1 MAGTTISEL
10 GKMFNQ
16 STQSVQG
23 TESNTRIATGKVD
36 FGSMMKQSG
45 NRQTA
50 SYAGIDHNET
60 VKTAANG
67 SNDTVKAA
75 DDYQKYQY
83 KDNTIAS
90 EIKQVTSEDVVKEQF
105 KQFTEDVKEVL
116 KEELG
121 VSDEAIEA
129 AMQTLGLQFQD
140 LLNQN
145 NLANLVAE
153 LTGADSVPQLLC
165 SEQFVNVLQSVN
177 DIGKDILNALDMSLE
192 EFQSAVVKVMD
203 NNAGSSDAVTGQE
216 TEASVDEAVVT
227 DQTATEDVNAS
238 TQKFVVEDA
247 RQTKAAENAPV
258 KEQKVT
264 AQDTQSSE
272 VTEDI
277 PEDITEQETVQNRQ
291 TSENAPEDSTDQNNS
306 SDTPGRFRFTNETAH
321 TADGAVA
328 APQNQVVQEFTNVET
343 VEPLPQSVNTQDVI
357 DQIVESARVI
367 LTEDKTSMELQLNP
381 QNLGKIILKVTEQEG
396 AVTAKIMTQNAVVK
410 EALEAQTVEL
420 RQNLEQAGVKVDAVE
435 VTVAS
440 HEFEKN
446 LEQNAEGEKQQGEQQ
461 EKEKGRTRR
470 LNLNDLSELSGVMSE
485 EETLAAKMMAEQG
498 NSVDYTA

>member
-23 TESNTRIATGKVD
+23 TESNTRITTGKVD

-67 SNDTVKAA
+67 SKDTVKAA

-105 KQFTEDVKEVL
+105 EQFTEDVKEVL

-192 EFQSAVVKVMD
+192 EFQSAVAKVMD
-203 NNAGSSDAVTGQE
+203 DNAGSSDAVT
-216 TEASVDEAVVT
+216 
-227 DQTATEDVNAS
+227 
-238 TQKFVVEDA
+238 
-247 RQTKAAENAPV
+247 
-258 KEQKVT
+258 
-264 AQDTQSSE
+264 
-272 VTEDI
+272 
-277 PEDITEQETVQNRQ
+277 
-291 TSENAPEDSTDQNNS
+291 
-306 SDTPGRFRFTNETAH
+306 
-321 TADGAVA
+321 
-328 APQNQVVQEFTNVET
+328 
-343 VEPLPQSVNTQDVI
+343 
-357 DQIVESARVI
+357 
-367 LTEDKTSMELQLNP
+367 
-381 QNLGKIILKVTEQEG
+381 
-396 AVTAKIMTQNAVVK
+396 
-410 EALEAQTVEL
+410 
-420 RQNLEQAGVKVDAVE
+420 
-435 VTVAS
+435 
-440 HEFEKN
+440 
-446 LEQNAEGEKQQGEQQ
+446 
-461 EKEKGRTRR
+461 
-470 LNLNDLSELSGVMSE
+470 
-485 EETLAAKMMAEQG
+485 
-498 NSVDYTA
+498 

>member
-23 TESNTRIATGKVD
+23 TESNTRITTGKVD

-67 SNDTVKAA
+67 SKDTVKAA

-105 KQFTEDVKEVL
+105 EQFTEDVKEVL

-192 EFQSAVVKVMD
+192 EFQSAVAKVMD
-203 NNAGSSDAVTGQE
+203 DNAGSSDAVTGQE

-227 DQTATEDVNAS
+227 DQTATGDTGAS
-238 TQKFVVEDA
+238 TQKFAVEDG
-247 RQTKAAENAPV
+247 RQTKAAENAP
-258 KEQKVT
+258 

-277 PEDITEQETVQNRQ
+277 PEQETVQNGM
-291 TSENAPEDSTDQNNS
+291 TSENAAEDSTDQNDS

-321 TADGAVA
+321 TADGAVIT
-328 APQNQVVQEFTNVET
+328 PQSHVVQEFANVET

-357 DQIVESARVI
+357 NQIVESARVI

-396 AVTAKIMTQNAVVK
+396 AVTARIMTQNAVVK

>member
-23 TESNTRIATGKVD
+23 TESNTRITTGKVD

-50 SYAGIDHNET
+50 SYAGIDHNKT

-67 SNDTVKAA
+67 SKDTVKAA

-105 KQFTEDVKEVL
+105 EQFTEDVKEVL

-145 NLANLVAE
+145 NLANLVTE

-192 EFQSAVVKVMD
+192 EFQSAVAKVMD
-203 NNAGSSDAVTGQE
+203 DNAGSSDAVTGQE

-227 DQTATEDVNAS
+227 DQTATGDTGAS
-238 TQKFVVEDA
+238 TQKFAVEDG
-247 RQTKAAENAPV
+247 RQTKAAENAP
-258 KEQKVT
+258 

-277 PEDITEQETVQNRQ
+277 PEQETVQNGMSLWIPL
-291 TSENAPEDSTDQNNS
+291 TIS
-306 SDTPGRFRFTNETAH
+306 
-321 TADGAVA
+321 
-328 APQNQVVQEFTNVET
+328 QV
-343 VEPLPQSVNTQDVI
+343 L
-357 DQIVESARVI
+357 
-367 LTEDKTSMELQLNP
+367 
-381 QNLGKIILKVTEQEG
+381 
-396 AVTAKIMTQNAVVK
+396 
-410 EALEAQTVEL
+410 
-420 RQNLEQAGVKVDAVE
+420 
-435 VTVAS
+435 
-440 HEFEKN
+440 
-446 LEQNAEGEKQQGEQQ
+446 
-461 EKEKGRTRR
+461 
-470 LNLNDLSELSGVMSE
+470 
-485 EETLAAKMMAEQG
+485 
-498 NSVDYTA
+498 

>member
-23 TESNTRIATGKVD
+23 TESNTRITTGKVD

-67 SNDTVKAA
+67 SKDTVKAA

-105 KQFTEDVKEVL
+105 EQFTEDVKEVL

-192 EFQSAVVKVMD
+192 EFQSAVAKVMD
-203 NNAGSSDAVTGQE
+203 DNAGSSDAVTGQE

-227 DQTATEDVNAS
+227 DQTATGDTGAS
-238 TQKFVVEDA
+238 TQKFAVEDG
-247 RQTKAAENAPV
+247 RQTKAVENAP
-258 KEQKVT
+258 

-277 PEDITEQETVQNRQ
+277 PEQETVQNGM
-291 TSENAPEDSTDQNNS
+291 TSENAAEDSTDQNDS

-321 TADGAVA
+321 TADGAVI
-328 APQNQVVQEFTNVET
+328 T
-343 VEPLPQSVNTQDVI
+343 PQSVNTQDVI

-420 RQNLEQAGVKVDAVE
+420 RQNLGQAGVKVDAVE

>member
-16 STQSVQG
+16 NSQSVQG
-23 TESNTRIATGKVD
+23 TGNNTKIATGKVD

-67 SNDTVKAA
+67 SKDTVKAA

-105 KQFTEDVKEVL
+105 EQFTEDVKEVL

-140 LLNQN
+140 LLNQS

-192 EFQSAVVKVMD
+192 EFQSAVAKVMD
-203 NNAGSSDAVTGQE
+203 DNAGSSDAIIGQE

-227 DQTATEDVNAS
+227 DQTATEDTSAS

-258 KEQKVT
+258 KEQKVA

-277 PEDITEQETVQNRQ
+277 PEDIPEQETVQNRM
-291 TSENAPEDSTDQNNS
+291 TSENAAEDSTDQNNS

-321 TADGAVA
+321 TADGAVIT
-328 APQNQVVQEFTNVET
+328 PQSQVVQEFANVET

-357 DQIVESARVI
+357 NQIVESARVI

>member
-23 TESNTRIATGKVD
+23 TESNTRITTGKVD

-67 SNDTVKAA
+67 SKDTVKAA

-105 KQFTEDVKEVL
+105 EQFTEDVKEVL

-192 EFQSAVVKVMD
+192 EFQSAVAKVMD
-203 NNAGSSDAVTGQE
+203 DNAGSSDAVTGQE
-216 TEASVDEAVVT
+216 T
-227 DQTATEDVNAS
+227 
-238 TQKFVVEDA
+238 
-247 RQTKAAENAPV
+247 
-258 KEQKVT
+258 
-264 AQDTQSSE
+264 
-272 VTEDI
+272 
-277 PEDITEQETVQNRQ
+277 
-291 TSENAPEDSTDQNNS
+291 DS
-306 SDTPGRFRFTNETAH
+306 
-321 TADGAVA
+321 
-328 APQNQVVQEFTNVET
+328 
-343 VEPLPQSVNTQDVI
+343 L
-357 DQIVESARVI
+357 
-367 LTEDKTSMELQLNP
+367 
-381 QNLGKIILKVTEQEG
+381 
-396 AVTAKIMTQNAVVK
+396 
-410 EALEAQTVEL
+410 L
-420 RQNLEQAGVKVDAVE
+420 R
-435 VTVAS
+435 
-440 HEFEKN
+440 
-446 LEQNAEGEKQQGEQQ
+446 
-461 EKEKGRTRR
+461 
-470 LNLNDLSELSGVMSE
+470 
-485 EETLAAKMMAEQG
+485 
-498 NSVDYTA
+498 

>member
-1 MAGTTISEL
+1 M
-10 GKMFNQ
+10 
-16 STQSVQG
+16 
-23 TESNTRIATGKVD
+23 
-36 FGSMMKQSG
+36 
-45 NRQTA
+45 
-50 SYAGIDHNET
+50 
-60 VKTAANG
+60 
-67 SNDTVKAA
+67 
-75 DDYQKYQY
+75 
-83 KDNTIAS
+83 
-90 EIKQVTSEDVVKEQF
+90 
-105 KQFTEDVKEVL
+105 
-116 KEELG
+116 
-121 VSDEAIEA
+121 
-129 AMQTLGLQFQD
+129 
-140 LLNQN
+140 
-145 NLANLVAE
+145 AE

-192 EFQSAVVKVMD
+192 EFQSAVAKVMD
-203 NNAGSSDAVTGQE
+203 DNAGSSDAVTGQE
-216 TEASVDEAVVT
+216 TEASVDEAGVT
-227 DQTATEDVNAS
+227 DQTATGDAGAS
-238 TQKFVVEDA
+238 TQKFAVEDG

-258 KEQKVT
+258 KEQKVA

-277 PEDITEQETVQNRQ
+277 PEQETVQNGM
-291 TSENAPEDSTDQNNS
+291 TSENAAEDSTDQNNS

-321 TADGAVA
+321 TADGAVIT
-328 APQNQVVQEFTNVET
+328 PQSQVVQEFANVET

>member
-23 TESNTRIATGKVD
+23 TESNTRITTGKVD

-67 SNDTVKAA
+67 SKDTVKAA

-105 KQFTEDVKEVL
+105 EQFTEDVKEVL

-192 EFQSAVVKVMD
+192 EFQSAV
-203 NNAGSSDAVTGQE
+203 AGQE

-227 DQTATEDVNAS
+227 DQTATEDTSAS
-238 TQKFVVEDA
+238 TQKFAVEDG
-247 RQTKAAENAPV
+247 RQTKAAENAP
-258 KEQKVT
+258 

-277 PEDITEQETVQNRQ
+277 PEQETVQNRM
-291 TSENAPEDSTDQNNS
+291 TSENAAEDSADQNNS

-321 TADGAVA
+321 TADGAVIT
-328 APQNQVVQEFTNVET
+328 PQSHVVQEFANVET

>member
-23 TESNTRIATGKVD
+23 TESNTRITTGKVD

-67 SNDTVKAA
+67 SKDTVKAA

-105 KQFTEDVKEVL
+105 EQFTEDVKEVL

-192 EFQSAVVKVMD
+192 EFHD
-203 NNAGSSDAVTGQE
+203 NVGSSDAVTGQE

-227 DQTATEDVNAS
+227 DQTVTEDTSAS
-238 TQKFVVEDA
+238 TQKFVVEDG
-247 RQTKAAENAPV
+247 RQTKAAENAP
-258 KEQKVT
+258 

-277 PEDITEQETVQNRQ
+277 PEHETVQNGM
-291 TSENAPEDSTDQNNS
+291 TSENAAEDSTDQNNS

-321 TADGAVA
+321 TADGAVIT
-328 APQNQVVQEFTNVET
+328 PQSHVVQEFANVET

-396 AVTAKIMTQNAVVK
+396 AVTARIMTQNAVVK

>member
-23 TESNTRIATGKVD
+23 TESNTRITTGKVD

-67 SNDTVKAA
+67 SKDTVKAA

-105 KQFTEDVKEVL
+105 EQFTEDVKEVL

-140 LLNQN
+140 LLNH

-192 EFQSAVVKVMD
+192 EFQSAVAKVMD
-203 NNAGSSDAVTGQE
+203 DNAGSSDAVTGQE

-227 DQTATEDVNAS
+227 DQTVTEDTSAS
-238 TQKFVVEDA
+238 TQKFVAEDA

-258 KEQKVT
+258 KEQKVA

-277 PEDITEQETVQNRQ
+277 LEQETVQNRQ
-291 TSENAPEDSTDQNNS
+291 TSENAPEDSTDQNNF

-328 APQNQVVQEFTNVET
+328 APQNQMVQEFANVET

-357 DQIVESARVI
+357 NQIVESARVI
-367 LTEDKTSMELQLNP
+367 LTDDKTSMELQLNP

>member
-23 TESNTRIATGKVD
+23 TESNTRITTGKVD

-67 SNDTVKAA
+67 SKDTVKAA

-105 KQFTEDVKEVL
+105 EQFTEDVKEVL

-153 LTGADSVPQLLC
+153 LTGAEETGIGAIPYPPGAVMNLCADTESLKRDTGFVP
-165 SEQFVNVLQSVN
+165 EYTF
-177 DIGKDILNALDMSLE
+177 E
-192 EFQSAVVKVMD
+192 EGIRETIDWIRS
-203 NNAGSSDAVTGQE
+203 QE
-216 TEASVDEAVVT
+216 T
-227 DQTATEDVNAS
+227 
-238 TQKFVVEDA
+238 
-247 RQTKAAENAPV
+247 
-258 KEQKVT
+258 
-264 AQDTQSSE
+264 
-272 VTEDI
+272 
-277 PEDITEQETVQNRQ
+277 
-291 TSENAPEDSTDQNNS
+291 
-306 SDTPGRFRFTNETAH
+306 
-321 TADGAVA
+321 
-328 APQNQVVQEFTNVET
+328 
-343 VEPLPQSVNTQDVI
+343 
-357 DQIVESARVI
+357 
-367 LTEDKTSMELQLNP
+367 
-381 QNLGKIILKVTEQEG
+381 
-396 AVTAKIMTQNAVVK
+396 
-410 EALEAQTVEL
+410 
-420 RQNLEQAGVKVDAVE
+420 GV
-435 VTVAS
+435 
-440 HEFEKN
+440 
-446 LEQNAEGEKQQGEQQ
+446 
-461 EKEKGRTRR
+461 
-470 LNLNDLSELSGVMSE
+470 
-485 EETLAAKMMAEQG
+485 
-498 NSVDYTA
+498 

>member
-23 TESNTRIATGKVD
+23 TESNTRITTGKVD

-67 SNDTVKAA
+67 SKDTVKAA

-105 KQFTEDVKEVL
+105 EQFTEDVKEVL

-192 EFQSAVVKVMD
+192 EFQSAVAKVMD
-203 NNAGSSDAVTGQE
+203 DNAGSSDAVTGQE

-227 DQTATEDVNAS
+227 DQTATGDTGAS
-238 TQKFVVEDA
+238 TQKFAVEDG
-247 RQTKAAENAPV
+247 RQTKAAENAP
-258 KEQKVT
+258 

-277 PEDITEQETVQNRQ
+277 PEQETVQNGM
-291 TSENAPEDSTDQNNS
+291 TSENAAEDSTDQNDS

-321 TADGAVA
+321 TADGAVIT
-328 APQNQVVQEFTNVET
+328 PQSQVVQEFANVET

-381 QNLGKIILKVTEQEG
+381 QNLGKIILKEG
-396 AVTAKIMTQNAVVK
+396 AVTARIMTQNAVVK

-461 EKEKGRTRR
+461 EKEKGRTHR